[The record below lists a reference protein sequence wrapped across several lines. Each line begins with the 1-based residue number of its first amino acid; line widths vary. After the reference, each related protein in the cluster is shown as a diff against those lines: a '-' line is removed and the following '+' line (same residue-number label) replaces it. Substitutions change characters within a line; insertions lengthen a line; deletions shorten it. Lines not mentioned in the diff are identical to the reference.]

1 MQSIRIAFK
10 NVLGQMNRTLLLGG
24 AIAFGFFVF
33 TIINGFTNGLIRT
46 VEENF
51 SNTFGGHIYVSG
63 TEVSSRGNEIFIIR
77 KPQTIYEALPII
89 EDQVLSYNTRSSAN
103 TSLIFGNAEENQN
116 LIGVDFNQEK
126 EFLDSLNFVEG
137 NANDFLANELGV
149 LLPEDTF
156 EDLGIEVGE
165 SVIIKTTTING
176 QQNVGDGIVVGSIV
190 SEESFGTSSGYIH
203 IATLN
208 NLLDMSSDQFQTLN
222 IYLKDIGVIESAT
235 DVLHKELSSLAETEP
250 RDSDDGEDR
259 MQNHIMRMMGF
270 SQLNSVDESER
281 WSGTKFSLSTLN
293 DRMDNVMALI
303 SIMDIIGLVIFFVI
317 LSIIMVGVMNSYR
330 MVMLERTAEIGT
342 MRAMGIQKGGVR
354 DIFIGEAFF
363 IALGGAIV
371 GLVLSFLFMAGVSLY
386 EFSSSHFTLFLRQGH
401 LQFAIAASEIVGNI
415 LTLCL
420 VSIAS
425 VYLPARAAANLK
437 PAEALRTS
445 Y

>member
-1 MQSIRIAFK
+1 
-10 NVLGQMNRTLLLGG
+10 MNRTLLLGG

-33 TIINGFTNGLIRT
+33 TIVNGFTNGLIQT
-46 VEENF
+46 VEDNF

-63 TEVSSRGNEIFIIR
+63 TEVSDRGNEIPIIR
-77 KPQTIYEALPII
+77 DPQAIYNALPVI
-89 EDQVLSYNTRSSAN
+89 EDQILSYNTRSSAN
-103 TSLIFGNAEENQN
+103 TSLIFGNTEENQG
-116 LIGVDFNQEK
+116 LIGVDFNREK
-126 EFLDSLNFVEG
+126 EFLDNLSFVEG
-137 NANDFLANELGV
+137 SASDFLANELGI

-156 EDLGIEVGE
+156 EDLGIEIGE

-176 QQNVGDGIVVGSIV
+176 QQNIGDGIVVGSIV
-190 SEESFGTSSGYIH
+190 SEESFGTSAGYIH

-208 NLLDMSSDQFQTLN
+208 NLLDMTADQFQTLN
-222 IYLKDIGVIESAT
+222 IYLKDISAIETVT
-235 DVLHKELSSLAETEP
+235 DALHKEISSFAETEP
-250 RDSDDGEDR
+250 RDSDEENG
-259 MQNHIMRMMGF
+259 MQNNMMRMMGF

-293 DRMDNVMALI
+293 DRMDNIMALI

-342 MRAMGIQKGGVR
+342 MRAMGIQKEGVR
-354 DIFIGEAFF
+354 NIFIGEAFF

-371 GLVLSFLFMAGVSLY
+371 GLVLAFLFMAGVSLY
-386 EFSSSHFTLFLRQGH
+386 EFDSSYFTLFLNQGH
-401 LQFAIAASEIVGNI
+401 LQFAITTSETVGNI
-415 LTLCL
+415 LAICL
-420 VSIAS
+420 TSIAS